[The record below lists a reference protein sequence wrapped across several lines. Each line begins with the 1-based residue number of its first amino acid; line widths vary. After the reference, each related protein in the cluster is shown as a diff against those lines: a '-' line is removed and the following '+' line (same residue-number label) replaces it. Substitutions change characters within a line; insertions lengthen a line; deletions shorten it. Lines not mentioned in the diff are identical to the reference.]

1 MKKFAPIVA
10 IALLGMMFTSCKKKN
25 DCVCKDSSG
34 NEVFRV
40 DLSSATGTKS
50 TVCSAYDAIWGSCK
64 LQ

>member
-1 MKKFAPIVA
+1 MKKIAP
-10 IALLGMMFTSCKKKN
+10 IALLALGVMFTTSCKKKN

-40 DLSSATGTKS
+40 DLSSVNGAKSAT
-50 TVCSAYDAIWGSCK
+50 CSAYDAAWGNCK